1 MDSAPTKPTTTKPT
15 KPTTTKLTTS
25 LNPFGSHM
33 RESLVCTSPFF
44 HWLLLLRVRVLV
56 SCQSSYNS
64 HRSDYCKSSS
74 PIKLFALAQLST
86 ARKLSCLYPYWHFS
100 SEVFVVVQLLILL
113 HYSDGHCCYS
123 HHTIEWIGTK
133 SLLSLSLQQF
143 GVYVCVG
150 YILIYWRN
158 PHTLS
163 VYLPLREN
171 AFAIWWW
178 YYFNRLECI
187 CWSCRVY

>member
-1 MDSAPTKPTTTKPT
+1 MCLRRWCYHQSSMDSGPTKPTTSLRQQSLQSLRQQCLQSLRQQSQICLRQ

-64 HRSDYCKSSS
+64 HQSDYCKSSS

-86 ARKLSCLYPYWHFS
+86 ARKLSCLYPRR
-100 SEVFVVVQLLILL
+100 
-113 HYSDGHCCYS
+113 
-123 HHTIEWIGTK
+123 
-133 SLLSLSLQQF
+133 QF
-143 GVYVCVG
+143 HQY
-150 YILIYWRN
+150 
-158 PHTLS
+158 
-163 VYLPLREN
+163 YL
-171 AFAIWWW
+171 WW
-178 YYFNRLECI
+178 YNYTTTLL
-187 CWSCRVY
+187 WWTLLL